1 MKIRIPNTQK
11 IFEFWGPRLGF
22 RATEFYAIYVWAT
35 FAMLPIGVA
44 LFIAIGIAASSQN
57 RVAWAVAYAVIVTAF
72 VTLAA
77 MFVTPPLARRAAS
90 RTLGLKVNRRNHPP
104 RETVEYER
112 WCVANGLQ
120 PFSADEH
127 G

>member
-11 IFEFWGPRLGF
+11 IFKFWGPRLGF
-22 RATEFYAIYVWAT
+22 RATKFYAVYVLAT
-35 FAMLPIGVA
+35 FAMAPIGVL
-44 LFIAIGIAASSQN
+44 LFITIGIAASSQN
-57 RVAWAVAYAVIVTAF
+57 SAAWAVAYAVIVTAF

-77 MFVTPPLARRAAS
+77 MFVTPPLSRRAAS

-120 PFSADEH
+120 PFSADKH